1 MVLGR
6 GGAVTIF
13 FLSLFL
19 FFFKRSSCK
28 KKKKSL
34 RDQITMKYKEETH
47 KGKNNLQQFALEREK
62 KIFIPPHLLPP
73 PPLTPAPNPAPAPVP
88 PLPPILPP
96 PLPDGRQQLHRVVD
110 AHGRQVQRRGR
121 VLAEGVARVRV
132 GADAGAEAR
141 RAGVEE
147 VEAAAVAAGGDE
159 LALGA
164 DEGGCFLFFL
174 FWGKEGVR

>member
-1 MVLGR
+1 MGR

-73 PPLTPAPNPAPAPVP
+73 PPRHPPPALFPP
-88 PLPPILPP
+88 PLPPLSLLSPQFSLLLSP
-96 PLPDGRQQLHRVVD
+96 TGASSFTESSMPT
-110 AHGRQVQRRGR
+110 
-121 VLAEGVARVRV
+121 VARCSGAAGCSRRALHVCESVRTR
-132 GADAGAEAR
+132 AR
-141 RAGVEE
+141 RRDERASKRWRRPPSPP
-147 VEAAAVAAGGDE
+147 AATSSLSAPTKAAVFFFF
-159 LALGA
+159 
-164 DEGGCFLFFL
+164 CF
-174 FWGKEGVR
+174 GERRV